1 MEAPLDPSCIPPAQR
16 AILAILPDRVLAAY
30 VCQKLKQGIA
40 LRDVKF
46 TDDYATP
53 ARVRVLRLLMRLRP
67 QC

>member
-1 MEAPLDPSCIPPAQR
+1 MDPCVIIPPAQR

-40 LRDVKF
+40 LRDVKV